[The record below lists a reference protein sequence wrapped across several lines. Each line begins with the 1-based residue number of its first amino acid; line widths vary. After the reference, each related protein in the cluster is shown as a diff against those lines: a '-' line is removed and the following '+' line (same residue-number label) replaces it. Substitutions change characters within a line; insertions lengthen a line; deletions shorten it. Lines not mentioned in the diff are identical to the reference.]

1 MRGIGLDIEHAKSW
15 DGPEGVGQG
24 IDDLGAASFAEVGD
38 TFDGG
43 HGVAPI
49 VWHWSVKCYNRRHLP
64 MADPQTSG
72 PRGSEASPAGND
84 GRIEQLLVTGLDH
97 YFVGEFDA
105 AINLWTRVLFLDRNH
120 DRARAY
126 IDRARSAQAE
136 QQRISEA
143 LVHQGL
149 DAFDRG
155 EVVRARALLSDA
167 LDQGASHDVALGV
180 IGRIDR
186 LDLGQRAAPR
196 AAPASRTRVRL
207 AMTAERPV
215 DAQGRG
221 RLALWWAM
229 AACLVIVAAVS
240 LVVVTPNG
248 WADWFPAQATTQTPV
263 SAPLTLAP
271 LPVPS
276 PTEAYLAQGRS
287 LFAGGKLRDAM
298 RVLERVP
305 LGDALRPNADR
316 LRGEIQ
322 RQLLAVATAETA
334 SRANSASPLPPAIPE

>member
-1 MRGIGLDIEHAKSW
+1 
-15 DGPEGVGQG
+15 
-24 IDDLGAASFAEVGD
+24 
-38 TFDGG
+38 
-43 HGVAPI
+43 
-49 VWHWSVKCYNRRHLP
+49 
-64 MADPQTSG
+64 MADPHTSG
-72 PRGSEASPAGND
+72 PHWSGAPPAED
-84 GRIEQLLVTGLDH
+84 EGRIEQLLVTGLDH
-97 YFVGEFDA
+97 YFAGEFDA

-149 DAFDRG
+149 EAFDRG

-186 LDLGQRAAPR
+186 LDAGQRSAR
-196 AAPASRTRVRL
+196 PATPPSREHLRVRAKAAVADRPSADQRRGNL
-207 AMTAERPV
+207 AM
-215 DAQGRG
+215 
-221 RLALWWAM
+221 WWAT
-229 AACLVIVAAVS
+229 AACVVVVAAIS
-240 LVVVTPNG
+240 FVVVTPNG
-248 WADWFPAQATTQTPV
+248 VADWFPVQATTGTPIAATV
-263 SAPLTLAP
+263 TPAA

-276 PTEAYLAQGRS
+276 PTESYLAQGRA

-298 RVLERVP
+298 RSLERVP
-305 LGDALRPNADR
+305 LGDSLRPDADR

-322 RQLLAVATAETA
+322 RELLAVASAEASSPTAVLPI
-334 SRANSASPLPPAIPE
+334 SPRRE